1 MRASCRNGAAA
12 KQAGLE
18 SVGRLEPPDE
28 DVLPAGEMEQRL
40 PVGKDDARRRHRV
53 RLDHRLG
60 RLQRPGRMVDL
71 GAERLSPLAQGVEAV
86 ALGQPVLERARN
98 GGSVLADGPEA
109 GAEAGVVSTLVG
121 PAAL

>member
-18 SVGRLEPPDE
+18 SVGRLERPDE
-28 DVLPAGEMEQRL
+28 NVLPAGEMEQRL
-40 PVGKDDARRRHRV
+40 LVGKDDARRRHRV

-86 ALGQPVLERARN
+86 ALGQPVLERAWN
-98 GGSVLADGPEA
+98 GGGVLPA
-109 GAEAGVVSTLVG
+109 GAGAGAGAGGGGTPLG
-121 PAAL
+121 P